1 MWLLPAIIAIAACA
15 SPALISG
22 QAPASDTAGP
32 GPQAA
37 PLATSPGT
45 DATVGLDVGQ
55 RAPAFTVTGID
66 GRDYSD
72 AGLRAQA
79 KPYILYFY
87 ATW

>member
-1 MWLLPAIIAIAACA
+1 LRPSAARLVWLVPAIIAIAACA
-15 SPALISG
+15 SPAPISG
-22 QAPASDTAGP
+22 Q
-32 GPQAA
+32 
-37 PLATSPGT
+37 
-45 DATVGLDVGQ
+45 
-55 RAPAFTVTGID
+55 APAFTVTGVD